1 MKVTGRQNDF
11 KSIPFP
17 QVFSVLPDNL
27 REIILNLPG
36 FLMDRLEEIRLRQDR
51 PLAVGLTSGDNF
63 LDSGGKPAENP
74 GQAYMVTKD
83 DIQRV
88 TRMVSNSS
96 LYALEEEL
104 KNGYITLPGGHR
116 VGITGKV
123 VVEAGK
129 VKTIKYISGFNIRI
143 SREVRGVAGKI
154 FPFVLDRTG
163 RVKHTLILSPPRCGK
178 TTLLRDLVRLL
189 SNGVPELN
197 FPGVTVGLVDER
209 SELAGCY
216 HGIPQMDVGLRTDV
230 LDSCPKAEGMMM
242 LLRAMSPRV
251 LATDE
256 IGKQEDIRAM
266 EEVINAGVTVL
277 STVHGSSLE
286 EICRRPGLKYLL
298 GLKVIERFIIL
309 GRSGGVGTVENI
321 IDGRNMQTLEVK
333 R

>member
-1 MKVTGRQNDF
+1 MSVY
-11 KSIPFP
+11 IPENIP
-17 QVFSVLPDNL
+17 YRQVFSVLPDNL
-27 REIILNLPG
+27 RGMMARLPVVV
-36 FLMDRLEEIRLRQDR
+36 MDKLEEIRLRQNR
-51 PLAVGLTSGDNF
+51 PLVLGLTSGDSYLGPNGEPT
-63 LDSGGKPAENP
+63 DNP
-74 GQAYMVTKD
+74 LRAYLVTED
-83 DIQRV
+83 DIKRV

-104 KNGYITLPGGHR
+104 KNGYVTLPGGHR

-143 SREVRGVAGKI
+143 SREVKGIAQNI
-154 FPFVLDRTG
+154 LPHILDG
-163 RVKHTLILSPPRCGK
+163 RENVRHTLILSPPRCGK
-178 TTLLRDLVRLL
+178 TTLLRDMVRLL

-216 HGIPQMDVGLRTDV
+216 RGIPQRDVGLKTDV
-230 LDSCPKAEGMMM
+230 LDGCPKAEGMMM
-242 LLRAMSPRV
+242 LLRAMAPQV

-256 IGKQEDIRAM
+256 IGKQEDIRAL

-277 STVHGSSLE
+277 TTVHGSSLE
-286 EICRRPGLKYLL
+286 EIARRPALKYLL

-309 GRSGGVGTVENI
+309 GRSRGVGTVEEI
-321 IDGRNMQTLEVK
+321 IDGRTMQALGGK